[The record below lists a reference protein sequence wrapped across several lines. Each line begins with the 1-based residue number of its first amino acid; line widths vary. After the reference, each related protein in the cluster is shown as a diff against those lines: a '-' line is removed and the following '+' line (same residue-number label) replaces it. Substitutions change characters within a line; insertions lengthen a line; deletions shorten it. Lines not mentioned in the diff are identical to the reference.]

1 MGVNLRKGLPQPM
14 NKHILIVDDDKSIAD
29 LVDIYLRNEGYEVSK
44 AHDGKEALRLI
55 AEQTFHLVILDV
67 MMPEMDGLEVC
78 RELRRE
84 QTIPILM
91 LSAKAEDSDKILGLI
106 TGADDYLVKPFNPLE
121 LLARVKSLLRRS
133 YGFNIPQAP
142 QTNQDT
148 IDIHTVQINK
158 MTHSVTVEGRPVN
171 LTSLEFG
178 ILHLLASHPNRV
190 FSAEEIYERIWK
202 EKYYQSNNTVMVHIS
217 NLRDKLEKETG
228 GIKLIHTVW
237 GVGYK
242 LVP

>member
-1 MGVNLRKGLPQPM
+1 M
-14 NKHILIVDDDKSIAD
+14 NRHILIVDDDKSIAN
-29 LVDIYLRNEGYEVSK
+29 LVEIYLLNEGYEVTK
-44 AHDGKEALRLI
+44 AHDGHEALRLL
-55 AEQTFHLVILDV
+55 ADRTFHLVILDI
-67 MMPEMDGLEVC
+67 MMPGMDGLEVC

-84 QTIPILM
+84 QAIPILM
-91 LSAKAEDSDKILGLI
+91 LSAKAEDGDKILGLV

-121 LLARVKSLLRRS
+121 LLARVKSLLRRT
-133 YGFNIPQAP
+133 YGLNAQLSA
-142 QTNQDT
+142 QSGNNDT

-158 MTHSVTVEGRPVN
+158 STHTVTVEGRHVN

-178 ILHLLASHPNRV
+178 ILHLLASNPNRV
-190 FSAEEIYERIWK
+190 FSAEELYERIWK

-228 GIKLIHTVW
+228 GVKLIHTVW